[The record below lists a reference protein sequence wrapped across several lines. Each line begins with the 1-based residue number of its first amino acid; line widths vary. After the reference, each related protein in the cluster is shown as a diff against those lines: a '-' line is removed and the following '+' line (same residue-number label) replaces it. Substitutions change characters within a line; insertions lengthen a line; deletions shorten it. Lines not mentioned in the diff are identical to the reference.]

1 MATPQSLSPE
11 ILLHIAQSLNLPLR
25 GLVAVIE
32 LLDEGGTVPFI
43 ARYRKEATG
52 ALDEVQIRAIE
63 EQLAYFRE
71 LVDRKKTV
79 LETIAS
85 QGKLT
90 DDLRARIEATLDRAI
105 LEDLYLPY
113 KPKRRTKAT
122 IAREAGLE
130 LLADYLWAQQPGQ
143 QSLAQLAETF
153 VQKEKGVETPEA
165 ALEGARHI
173 VAERISEDADLRKL
187 LRQWIHDEG
196 VVTSRRAT
204 VPEDAAPDDPARDL
218 PEKFKMYYDYREPV
232 KTIPSHRM
240 LAIRRG
246 EAENVLYF
254 LIETDQARAAGMLRA
269 RTLKAQGDWTPHLEL
284 AIEDSWSRLLNSSL
298 QAEVRMELKKRS
310 DLEAIKVF
318 RENLHNLLLAPPA
331 GPISVLGIDPG
342 LRTGCKIAVVD
353 ETGKFLA
360 HDVIY
365 PHTGKGNAETAK
377 TTLRRLVAQHNC
389 RAIAIGNGTASR
401 ETLTLIREFLQEE
414 KDRDERFGQIFTV
427 TVSESGASVY
437 SASDLARQEFPDL
450 DLTVRGAISIARR
463 LQDPLAELVKVDPK
477 AIGVGQYQHD
487 VDQRQL
493 NESLG
498 QVIESCVNRVGVDLN
513 TASWALLRYVAG
525 ITERTAL
532 NIVAHRDQNGRFLS
546 RDQLKQV
553 AGVGPKTFEQA
564 AGFLR
569 IRGGLN
575 PLDSTAV
582 HPESYK
588 IVEEIAALAGS
599 PIPAIIANPQ
609 LLEKVNA
616 TNLHAGEKRL
626 TYTLTDILEE
636 LRKPGRDP
644 RDKFVAPSFSET
656 VHEISDLEIGM
667 VLEGQVTNVT
677 RFGAFVDI
685 GVHQDGLVHISELS
699 NKFIKDPS
707 EAVKAGQ
714 IVKVKVLTAD
724 AKTKRIALSIKAL
737 LEPLARPAPRPNS
750 QVRHP
755 ERAQRVEGSA
765 VSPQRP
771 GIQQRPGN
779 PPRPSTQPNNHP
791 TPPKAAPATMEEK
804 LALLTSRFSKR

>member
-11 ILLHIAQSLNLPLR
+11 ILLHVSQELNLPLR
-25 GLVAVIE
+25 GLIAVIE

-52 ALDEVQIRAIE
+52 NLDEVQIRAIE

-71 LVDRKKTV
+71 LVSRKATV
-79 LETIAS
+79 LETIAG

-90 DDLRARIEATLDRAI
+90 DELKARIEATLDRNV
-105 LEDLYLPY
+105 LEDLYLPF

-122 IAREAGLE
+122 IAREQGLE
-130 LLADYLWAQQPGQ
+130 PLADYLWEQRLRET
-143 QSLAQLAETF
+143 SLADLAPTF
-153 VQKEKGVETPEA
+153 VNEEKGVATVEA

-173 VAERISEDADLRKL
+173 VAERVSEDADLRKM
-187 LRQWIHDEG
+187 LRQWVFDDGI
-196 VVTSRRAT
+196 VTSRQTA
-204 VPEDAAPDDPARDL
+204 DAAEKKLDEQ
-218 PEKFKMYYDYREPV
+218 EKFKMYYDYREPV

-246 EAENVLYF
+246 ETENVLYF
-254 LIETDQARAAGMLRA
+254 LIETDADRAGSMLRSRVLRA
-269 RTLKAQGDWTPHLEL
+269 KGDWTPQLEL
-284 AIEDSWSRLLNSSL
+284 AIDDSWSRLLNSSI
-298 QAEVRMELKKRS
+298 QAEIRLELKRRS
-310 DLEAIKVF
+310 DAEAIQVF
-318 RENLHNLLLAPPA
+318 RENLHNLLLAAPA
-331 GPISVLGIDPG
+331 GQIAVLGIDPG
-342 LRTGCKIAVVD
+342 LRTGCKVAVVD

-365 PHTGKGNAETAK
+365 PHTGKGNADSAK
-377 TTLRRLVAQHNC
+377 ATLRRMIAGHHC

-401 ETLTLIREFLQEE
+401 ETLTLVREFLQEE
-414 KDRDERFGQIFTV
+414 KLNEVFTV

-493 NESLG
+493 QESLG

-525 ITERTAL
+525 ISERTAL
-532 NIVAHRDQNGRFLS
+532 NIIAHRDQNGRFVS
-546 RDQLKQV
+546 REQLKQV
-553 AGVGPKTFEQA
+553 GGVGPKTFEQA

-569 IRGGLN
+569 IRGGVN

-582 HPESYK
+582 HPESYAL
-588 IVEEIAALAGS
+588 VEQIAKLANS
-599 PIPAIIANPQ
+599 PIDGIIRQPE
-609 LLEKVNA
+609 LLEKVDRS
-616 TNLHAGEKRL
+616 HIQAGAF
-626 TYTLTDILEE
+626 TLQDILEE

-644 RDKFVAPSFSET
+644 RDKFVAPSFLES
-656 VHEISDLEIGM
+656 VHEISDLEPGM
-667 VLEGQVTNVT
+667 VLEGVVTNVT

-714 IVKVKVLTAD
+714 IVKVKVLSAD
-724 AKTKRIALSIKAL
+724 ARTKRVSLSIKAL
-737 LEPLARPAPRPNS
+737 QENVGQRGGNKGPSQSGIKGTTASNARPA
-750 QVRHP
+750 V
-755 ERAQRVEGSA
+755 
-765 VSPQRP
+765 
-771 GIQQRPGN
+771 
-779 PPRPSTQPNNHP
+779 PPP
-791 TPPKAAPATMEEK
+791 PATLDQK
-804 LALLTSRFSKR
+804 IAALTARWQKR